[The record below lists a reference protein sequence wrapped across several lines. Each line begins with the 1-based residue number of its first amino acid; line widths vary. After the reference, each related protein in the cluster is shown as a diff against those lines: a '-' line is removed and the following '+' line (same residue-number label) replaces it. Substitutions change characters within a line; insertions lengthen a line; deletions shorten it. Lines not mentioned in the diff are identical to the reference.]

1 MNNLS
6 KKIFSL
12 FLFFIL
18 LSSGCASLHEK
29 GKRIWGSS
37 VEHLENARQDGKSS
51 DIALSLDNCFTRT
64 EKIFKD
70 LGATVYP
77 IDKDKKYLAAMNFKG
92 HVNTTQVGI
101 FFTKKNERLT
111 HVEVASM
118 SPALCDE
125 IATLLFE
132 ELKK

>member
-1 MNNLS
+1 M
-6 KKIFSL
+6 
-12 FLFFIL
+12 
-18 LSSGCASLHEK
+18 HEK
-29 GKRIWGSS
+29 GKKIWGSS
-37 VEHLENARQDGKSS
+37 VLHLENARKDGKAS
-51 DIALSLDNCFTRT
+51 DIAHSLDECFTRT

-77 IDKDKKYLAAMNFKG
+77 KDKDKKYMAAMNFKG

-101 FFTKKNERLT
+101 FFTKKGENLT

-118 SPALCDE
+118 SPALVDE
-125 IATLLFE
+125 VSLLLFE

>member
-6 KKIFSL
+6 KKYFFI

-29 GKRIWGSS
+29 GKKIWGSS
-37 VEHLENARQDGKSS
+37 VAHLENTRQDGKSG
-51 DIALSLDNCFTRT
+51 DIALPLDDCFDRT
-64 EKIFKD
+64 QKIFESI
-70 LGATVYP
+70 GAVVYP
-77 IDKDKKYLAAMNFKG
+77 IDENKRYLAAMNFKG

-101 FFTKKNERLT
+101 FFSKKEDRLT

-118 SPALCDE
+118 SPSLADE
-125 IATLLFE
+125 VAQLLFE
-132 ELKK
+132 ELK